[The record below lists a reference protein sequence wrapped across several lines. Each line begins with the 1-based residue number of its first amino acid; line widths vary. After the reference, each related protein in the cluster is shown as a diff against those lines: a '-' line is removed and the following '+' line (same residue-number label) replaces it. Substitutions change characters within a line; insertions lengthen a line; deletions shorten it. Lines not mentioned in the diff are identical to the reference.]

1 MPLPTAVA
9 DHVRR
14 RVCPFLGATLTH
26 NVDVKFI
33 QIPMDKIDL
42 LEERIKLNLKR
53 YPYTLVDP
61 NYAALRT
68 HKQIQSCIIGDFTQ
82 IYGYNADN

>member
-1 MPLPTAVA
+1 
-9 DHVRR
+9 
-14 RVCPFLGATLTH
+14 
-26 NVDVKFI
+26 
-33 QIPMDKIDL
+33 MDKIDL